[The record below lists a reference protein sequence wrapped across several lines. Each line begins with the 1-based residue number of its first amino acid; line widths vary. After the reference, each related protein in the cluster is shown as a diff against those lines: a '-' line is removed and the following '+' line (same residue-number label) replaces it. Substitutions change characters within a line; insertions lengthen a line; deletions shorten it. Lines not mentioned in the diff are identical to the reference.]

1 MTTGRVVFL
10 LLVASTSLA
19 CWPGDQRTDSLDP
32 NAGVQ
37 ARENMLPEVVAQLD
51 SGSQAFR
58 DGDFKGALGYYQS
71 VTELAPDVGAGW
83 FGVYMAQ
90 LELGDAA
97 AAQSALDRARRLA
110 PGATLL
116 HPDTSS

>member
-1 MTTGRVVFL
+1 MTTTHMVLVL
-10 LLVASTSLA
+10 LTAATSLA
-19 CWPGDQRTDSLDP
+19 CRPADQRTDSLDP
-32 NAGVQ
+32 NAGAQ

-58 DGDFKGALGYYQS
+58 DGDFESALQHYES

-83 FGVYMAQ
+83 FGVYMTQ
-90 LELGDAA
+90 LELGDVA
-97 AAQSALDRARRLA
+97 AAQSALDRARGLA

-116 HPDTSS
+116 HPDTAS